1 MKAVTEKVIAECMYV
16 TKWEKLMRQ
25 CQMKNQEIKW
35 YVSFD
40 YSHIKYVYLNAS
52 LQGKLRLGNG
62 C

>member
-1 MKAVTEKVIAECMYV
+1 MKAVMEKVIAECVYV
-16 TKWEKLMRQ
+16 TKGEKLMRQ
-25 CQMKNQEIKW
+25 CQVKNQEIKL
-35 YVSFD
+35 YDSFD